1 MFNVRGD
8 DNHQA
13 IQNNFHRLLRSHNEE
28 EYNNLRDALFNKA
41 DVGHEIW
48 TNVDFQD
55 YYMNNIHNDVKNY
68 AGRWKLEEADT
79 ENAHQVITNNRAESL
94 NAVFNKH
101 KELKQK
107 GALPDVL
114 LTHKSVINYIE
125 KEVTKSNCHEGD
137 MRLKSNGLSLGSPS
151 RHCQQ

>member
-28 EYNNLRDALFNKA
+28 EYNNRRDALFNKA
-41 DVGHEIW
+41 DVGNEIW

-55 YYMNNIHNDVKNY
+55 YYMNNIDNDVKNY
-68 AGRWKLEEADT
+68 AGRWKLEEADI
-79 ENAHQVITNNRAESL
+79 ENAHQGITNNRAESM

-101 KELKQK
+101 KEIKKK

-114 LTHKSVINYIE
+114 LTYKSVVNDIE
-125 KEVTKSNCHEGD
+125 KEVTKSYCHEGD

-151 RHCQQ
+151 RNCLR